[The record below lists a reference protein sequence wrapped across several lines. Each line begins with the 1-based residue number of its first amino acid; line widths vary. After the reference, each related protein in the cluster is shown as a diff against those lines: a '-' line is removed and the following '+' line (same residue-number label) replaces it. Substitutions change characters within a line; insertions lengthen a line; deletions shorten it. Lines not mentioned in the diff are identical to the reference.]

1 GRHRRE
7 DLVDRAGRDAVVDK
21 EGEVVRVG
29 VARAPAERRGDD
41 RAPEPD
47 PADRTGQPGPAQ
59 VPRRVDRVG
68 GEGGRVRRGVDAALA
83 SERRRRVAPRP
94 AGERE
99 DAPGTLAAGDEGL
112 PDRPRAAVAHAL
124 ELPTVLRPG
133 DAPDA
138 PADDRL
144 DQIRG
149 EVARSGVPGAGLAPG
164 CRPPHVDPGRSWVG
178 AGPDLLRTTERP
190 RPGACARPGRRPPA
204 GRPRPPEPPPAESG

>member
-1 GRHRRE
+1 G
-7 DLVDRAGRDAVVDK
+7 
-21 EGEVVRVG
+21 
-29 VARAPAERRGDD
+29 
-41 RAPEPD
+41 
-47 PADRTGQPGPAQ
+47 
-59 VPRRVDRVG
+59 
-68 GEGGRVRRGVDAALA
+68 
-83 SERRRRVAPRP
+83 RVAPRR

-149 EVARSGVPGAGLAPG
+149 EVARAGVPGAGLAPG
-164 CRPPHVDPGRSWVG
+164 CGPPHVDPGRSWVG
-178 AGPDLLRTTERP
+178 AGPTCSGRRNGLVRARALVLAAALPSVRVRRRHLLRHRVLHRRDP
-190 RPGACARPGRRPPA
+190 HPLRRGSDLHRSSSPAWHAPPPYRAPGGRIDARGAIRPGAGAAASGGSPRAGSAHVELLPADPA
-204 GRPRPPEPPPAESG
+204 GGDAEPDEPLGERR